1 MSDDKLLKDIVDSL
15 IEERKSDK
23 KFKFLTRSIFFVFI
37 LFLVVSI
44 ILSPTDNIN
53 QTNNNI

>member
-44 ILSPTDNIN
+44 ILSSTDNIN
-53 QTNNNI
+53 QTNKK

>member
-37 LFLVVSI
+37 
-44 ILSPTDNIN
+44 
-53 QTNNNI
+53 TNFSSFHHTLYNR

>member
-23 KFKFLTRSIFFVFI
+23 KFKFFHLFWTDSKILDIFNKSNGQI
-37 LFLVVSI
+37 SG
-44 ILSPTDNIN
+44 
-53 QTNNNI
+53 Q